1 MTPEPRNEPPA
12 GGPEAGREAR
22 RAERDDR
29 RDEGGRTRDRG
40 ERPGVMIP
48 RRRKRLPLE
57 APLMR
62 VVATAGIVAI
72 AVVVAA
78 IMSSQDSQGW
88 LIGLVV
94 SLVSLV
100 LAALLWSSRR
110 L

>member
-1 MTPEPRNEPPA
+1 VAGMSPEPRNEPPA
-12 GGPEAGREAR
+12 GGPEAERETR
-22 RAERDDR
+22 RAERR
-29 RDEGGRTRDRG
+29 AER
-40 ERPGVMIP
+40 RPGVMIP
-48 RRRKRLPLE
+48 SRRKRLPLE

-62 VVATAGIVAI
+62 IVATAGIVAI

-88 LIGLVV
+88 LIGLVA
-94 SLVSLV
+94 SIVSLV